1 MNNPKKYKAS
11 DKLKDLI
18 SDNSRLLMVLNR
30 FGIPLGFGEKTVA
43 EGCNDQKV
51 DIPTFLTVVNYIV
64 GGERKIDDISLSSL
78 IDYLKQAHVYF
89 LNYELPMIRRRL
101 IDAIDCS
108 GSDEVAFLILR
119 FFDEYVVEV
128 RRHMQYENKKVFSY
142 VHSLLQGVRT
152 SDYCIR
158 NFAEKH
164 NTMDKKLKE
173 LKDIIIRYYPERGND
188 NLTSVLFDIMNCEI
202 DLAQHCQVE
211 DFLFVPAVERLESD
225 TELRATQSAETGID
239 EQEDTEKSLSQRE
252 CEIVAAIACGM
263 SNKEIADK
271 LCISIHTVT
280 THRRNI
286 CNKLQIHTPA
296 GLTIYAI
303 VHKLVSL
310 QDIKMS

>member
-1 MNNPKKYKAS
+1 
-11 DKLKDLI
+11 
-18 SDNSRLLMVLNR
+18 
-30 FGIPLGFGEKTVA
+30 
-43 EGCNDQKV
+43 
-51 DIPTFLTVVNYIV
+51 
-64 GGERKIDDISLSSL
+64 
-78 IDYLKQAHVYF
+78 
-89 LNYELPMIRRRL
+89 
-101 IDAIDCS
+101 
-108 GSDEVAFLILR
+108 
-119 FFDEYVVEV
+119 
-128 RRHMQYENKKVFSY
+128 MQYENKKVFSY

-252 CEIVAAIACGM
+252 CEIVAAVACGM

>member
-1 MNNPKKYKAS
+1 
-11 DKLKDLI
+11 
-18 SDNSRLLMVLNR
+18 MVLNR

-119 FFDEYVVEV
+119 FFDDYFIEV

-173 LKDIIIRYYPERGND
+173 LKDTLYATIR
-188 NLTSVLFDIMNCEI
+188 SVAM
-202 DLAQHCQVE
+202 
-211 DFLFVPAVERLESD
+211 
-225 TELRATQSAETGID
+225 
-239 EQEDTEKSLSQRE
+239 
-252 CEIVAAIACGM
+252 
-263 SNKEIADK
+263 
-271 LCISIHTVT
+271 
-280 THRRNI
+280 
-286 CNKLQIHTPA
+286 
-296 GLTIYAI
+296 TI
-303 VHKLVSL
+303 
-310 QDIKMS
+310 